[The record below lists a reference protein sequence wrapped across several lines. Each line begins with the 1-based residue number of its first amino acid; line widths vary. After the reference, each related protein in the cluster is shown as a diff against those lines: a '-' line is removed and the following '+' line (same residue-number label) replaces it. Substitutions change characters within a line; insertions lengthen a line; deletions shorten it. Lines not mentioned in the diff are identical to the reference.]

1 MLWQT
6 HQYSDDAITNRILK
20 AIENGKGLEACNND
34 PDPDAKTTVKRP
46 ALVAELK
53 GFLRPQ
59 KVDKYGIVLG
69 PHGSGESTAIREA
82 LRSSGPQGAVK
93 KKKKKRKRDLI
104 DFSASDMSLE
114 DQYLSDPALSYLAG
128 EVEAKDK
135 AVDVVSEEF
144 QKDISH
150 QTISLDQ
157 LFVYD
162 VPEDL
167 GEGVCTKVKAK
178 DPFDLGAELF
188 GTPDWKGK
196 AVGHP
201 ITKTIQRLKNVV
213 DRIANETSVHWIGI
227 YKLVEPKE
235 GDPYLLKLAYAGNY
249 SRAKFP
255 LTESFKKTSNNSW
268 VGMEGKAKLIQ
279 DLESYQGPYYICDG
293 LVNSELCVPIFNSE
307 KKVIGIIDAES
318 YQRNFFT
325 PINVFYVLKACHQLG
340 LRNFGF

>member
-1 MLWQT
+1 
-6 HQYSDDAITNRILK
+6 
-20 AIENGKGLEACNND
+20 
-34 PDPDAKTTVKRP
+34 
-46 ALVAELK
+46 
-53 GFLRPQ
+53 
-59 KVDKYGIVLG
+59 
-69 PHGSGESTAIREA
+69 
-82 LRSSGPQGAVK
+82 
-93 KKKKKRKRDLI
+93 LI

-227 YKLVEPKE
+227 YKLFEPKE